1 MAGGG
6 ADGAGDAGPI
16 ADRASSD
23 LLTLERRLLAQIRR
37 LLSTLDTKRGSSVL
51 ERDRQALSTATQ
63 VRQQIARVLEE
74 RGVVGVVDIALVRTL
89 EASEAIAKAQE
100 VPIVTSAKTAIDRIV
115 RGQTADIVD
124 VFGAAANDM
133 RLAVNTATTMGGTL
147 ADLNEVV
154 AQKLGTSIVRAQA
167 AVDSAVMAA
176 GRVTLMDG
184 AASTGLDY
192 VYVYIGPSD
201 GKTRPFCKG
210 LLGKAYTSSS
220 MSRLNNGA
228 GLPVREYCGGYNC
241 RHSWSPMV
249 RAEARRDGIEIVE

>member
-1 MAGGG
+1 MAG

-23 LLTLERRLLAQIRR
+23 LLALERRLLAQIRR
-37 LLSTLDTKRGSSVL
+37 LLANLDTKRGSSVL
-51 ERDRQALSTATQ
+51 ERDQQALATASQ
-63 VRQQIARVLEE
+63 VRQQIVRVLEE
-74 RGVVGVVDIALVRTL
+74 RGIRGVFDIAVERTL
-89 EASEAIAKAQE
+89 EASEAIAKAKE
-100 VPIVTSAKTAIDRIV
+100 VPIVTSAKAAIDRIV
-115 RGQTADIVD
+115 RGQTADILD
-124 VFGAAANDM
+124 VFGVAANDM
-133 RLAVNTATTMGGTL
+133 RQAVNTATTMGGTL

-154 AQKLGTSIVRAQA
+154 AQRLNTSIVRAQA

-184 AASTGLDY
+184 AAATGLDY
-192 VYVYIGPSD
+192 VFVYIGPRD
-201 GKTRPFCKG
+201 GKTRPFCKQ
-210 LLGKAYTSSS
+210 LLGRAFTSSA

-228 GLPVREYCGGYNC
+228 GLPVREYCGGYQC